1 MDKITLENILE
12 PVGVANFFKNYWGKK
27 HLVIRRNK
35 FKDLFTWNDFN
46 NCLNK
51 YPYLKGLQIID
62 YKKEGDG
69 RWCLDKVRNGKLKEP
84 FVSKEEIYK
93 QWTNKNKTFVI
104 PFAEYEKK
112 ELVDVCFEFEKYFD
126 YGQSNVY
133 ASPAANSKSFPAHAD
148 STENFLFHTEGETK
162 WAIYKEFAPITGEAK
177 NIIDEFVLTP
187 GDLLYIPSYQY
198 HKVDTIGPRILI
210 SVHFKNKKEQ
220 SLDKFKITTIEQS
233 ARDKWYDFSPPKE
246 KINKPTP
253 ARRMNKPRWSKPYF
267 NKL

>member
-12 PVGVANFFKNYWGKK
+12 PVGVSNFFKNYWGKK

-84 FVSKEEIYK
+84 FLSKEEIYK

-148 STENFLFHTEGETK
+148 STENFLLHNYGNTK
-162 WAIYKEFAPITGEAK
+162 WTMYKEFAPEKPKT
-177 NIIDEFVLTP
+177 IIAEYELEP
-187 GDLLYIPSYQY
+187 GDLLYIPIGQY
-198 HKVDTIGPRILI
+198 HKAESMTPRIST
-210 SVHFKNKKEQ
+210 SVHFRNKKNQ
-220 SLDKFKITTIEQS
+220 SIKHFKIRSENREPYYNFKYFLNEDS
-233 ARDKWYDFSPPKE
+233 N
-246 KINKPTP
+246 NK
-253 ARRMNKPRWSKPYF
+253 
-267 NKL
+267 